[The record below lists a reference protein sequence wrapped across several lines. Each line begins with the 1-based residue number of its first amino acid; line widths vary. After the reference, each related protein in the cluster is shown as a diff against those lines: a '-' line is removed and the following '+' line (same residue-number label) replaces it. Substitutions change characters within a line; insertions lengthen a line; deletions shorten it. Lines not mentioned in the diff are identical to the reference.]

1 MKIPY
6 LKKKPE
12 LKSYHNVTWEDNYS
26 WIHQK
31 NILEVL
37 RDKTKLDPEVKN
49 YLDEENSY
57 ANYHLKDTENLQKK
71 LFDEIKGRIKLDDES
86 LPYKDHTY
94 EYWSKTTAVGNYSIK
109 LRKKIDTDLVEEIW
123 NGDEEKKKLE
133 TEYFGVGD
141 LEVSNNDKY
150 LGYSLDIKGS
160 EYYTI
165 FIRDIKTNEI
175 ITKEIS
181 ETSGGI
187 TFSLDDKYVFYSK
200 LDQNHRA
207 RKIYRHEIGNFNG
220 QDELIFE
227 EKSEAFTVSIGLSS
241 DEKYYFINTSDHNT
255 SEQYYFGVDEINI
268 KPKLI
273 IKREKGI
280 IYSVS
285 SWDSKFFNHTNKD
298 AEDFK
303 IDVSDSLEKQNWK
316 TFIPPRD
323 EVLIGGC
330 TFLKNWIIRSETSNA
345 LDKLFVKNIS
355 SGVEEEL
362 IFSNE
367 TVYVPGISLIQ
378 KDRDTDN
385 VYLGYSSPKTPS
397 RVYSYNLS
405 TKTKKLVK
413 EQEIPSG
420 HNPED
425 YIVERVDYKS
435 HDGRLVPL
443 TITRHKKTKIDG
455 SANLLLYGYGSYGSS
470 MSPNFSSTRLSLINR
485 DIIWATAH
493 IRGGMEKGMK
503 WWKEGKLINKKNTF
517 EDYIHAAK
525 YLIDNNYSSK
535 GKIIGMGGSAGGLL
549 MGAVVNQA
557 PELFLGIIMA
567 VPFVDSLTTNLDHSL
582 PLTVGEF
589 DEFGNAKDIKEH
601 FDYIFSYAPYNNI
614 KKMDY
619 PHILI
624 TTSLSANTLAVT
636 PEPHENT
643 IFLLWSKL
651 NGLNFSTI
659 LSLAINVR
667 SSVFINSEKG
677 KQNEFLIDPLLKPF
691 LGSATFPSNLSILLA
706 SITLNSFSE
715 IFLSISCLSFT
726 SFLFSLAL

>member
-49 YLDEENSY
+49 YLDQENSY
-57 ANYHLKDTENLQKK
+57 ADYHLKDTENLQKK
-71 LFDEIKGRIKLDDES
+71 LFDEIKARVKLDDES

-94 EYWSKTTAVGNYSIK
+94 EYWSKTTAIGNYSIK

-150 LGYSLDIKGS
+150 LGYSLDTKGS

-165 FIRDIKTNEI
+165 FIRDIKTNKI
-175 ITKEIS
+175 ITKEIT

-187 TFSLDDKYVFYSK
+187 TFSLDDRYVFYSK

-207 RKIYRHEIGNFNG
+207 RKIYRHEIGNFNI

-255 SEQYYFGVDEINI
+255 SEQYYFGVDEINT

-273 IKREKGI
+273 MKREKGI

-285 SWDSKFFNHTNKD
+285 SWDSKFYNHTNKD

-303 IDVSDSLEKQNWK
+303 IDVSDSLEKQNWE

-367 TVYVPGISLIQ
+367 NVYVPGISLTQ
-378 KDRDTDN
+378 RDRDTDN

-503 WWKEGKLINKKNTF
+503 WWKEGKLTNKKNTF

-601 FDYIFSYAPYNNI
+601 FYYIFYYATYNNI

-624 TTSLSANTLAVT
+624 TTSLSDNRVLFD
-636 PEPHENT
+636 EPAKFTAKLREYKTDNN
-643 IFLLWSKL
+643 LL
-651 NGLNFSTI
+651 
-659 LSLAINVR
+659 
-667 SSVFINSEKG
+667 
-677 KQNEFLIDPLLKPF
+677 LLKTEMNA
-691 LGSATFPSNLSILLA
+691 GHGGKSGRDGAIE
-706 SITLNSFSE
+706 E
-715 IFLSISCLSFT
+715 IAIDYAF
-726 SFLFSLAL
+726 ALKVAEKI

>member
-1 MKIPY
+1 
-6 LKKKPE
+6 
-12 LKSYHNVTWEDNYS
+12 
-26 WIHQK
+26 
-31 NILEVL
+31 
-37 RDKTKLDPEVKN
+37 
-49 YLDEENSY
+49 
-57 ANYHLKDTENLQKK
+57 TENLQKK

-165 FIRDIKTNEI
+165 FIRDIETNEI
-175 ITKEIS
+175 ITKKIT

-207 RKIYRHEIGNFNG
+207 RKIYRHEIGNFNSL
-220 QDELIFE
+220 DELIFE

-255 SEQYYFGVDEINI
+255 SEQYYFGVDEVNT

-285 SWDSKFFNHTNKD
+285 SWDSKFYNHTNKD

-367 TVYVPGISLIQ
+367 NVYVPGISLTQ

-624 TTSLSANTLAVT
+624 TTSLSDNRVLFD
-636 PEPHENT
+636 EPAKFTAKLREYKTDNN
-643 IFLLWSKL
+643 LL
-651 NGLNFSTI
+651 
-659 LSLAINVR
+659 
-667 SSVFINSEKG
+667 
-677 KQNEFLIDPLLKPF
+677 LLKTEMNA
-691 LGSATFPSNLSILLA
+691 GHGGKSGRDGAIE
-706 SITLNSFSE
+706 E
-715 IFLSISCLSFT
+715 IAIDYAF
-726 SFLFSLAL
+726 ALKVAKKI